1 MPTEKVVT
9 VKELARLGGLAR
21 ARKYSKRQIR
31 RWGKLGGRPRKLRGT
46 RINSRVRKVGGS
58 SSGLGGAPG

>member
-1 MPTEKVVT
+1 MRTEKATT

-31 RWGKLGGRPRKLRGT
+31 NWGKLGGRPKKTAR
-46 RINSRVRKVGGS
+46 
-58 SSGLGGAPG
+58 P